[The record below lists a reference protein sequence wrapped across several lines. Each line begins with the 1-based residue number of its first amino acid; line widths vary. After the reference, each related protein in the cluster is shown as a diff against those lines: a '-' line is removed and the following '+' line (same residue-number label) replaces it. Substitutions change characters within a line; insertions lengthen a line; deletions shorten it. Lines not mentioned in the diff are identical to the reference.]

1 MPKTD
6 LCVGDIV
13 KIRRNDESFW
23 NIITSIKYHPTGNII
38 TATVDNYL
46 LQKKLSYGST
56 ITFKEK
62 KILDIYK
69 PAKRRKKKK

>member
-1 MPKTD
+1 MPRTD
-6 LCVGDIV
+6 LCIGDIV
-13 KIRRNDESFW
+13 KIRRNKESFW
-23 NIITSIKYHPTGNII
+23 NIITSIKCHPDGNII

-56 ITFKEK
+56 ITFKES

-69 PAKRRKKKK
+69 PAKRRKKE